1 MAAVSASAKT
11 LISPLEAIK
20 AEFGNS
26 ATIDYA
32 AGWRSGKPSYG
43 TPEIIPDS
51 EQEALRKEAI
61 EKARQADLIIYIG
74 GLNKNHYEDC
84 EGGDRRSYNLS
95 YGQDQLISQLAKVQP
110 NMVTVIISGTAYAMP
125 WINEVSNLVQ
135 AWYMGSMAGTALVN
149 VLTGT
154 VNPSGKT
161 VFTYAKELTDYPCH
175 QMGKIGYPGVEP
187 QDMPEGKAFVA
198 QPKSADVLALG
209 AQWKGINPKDPQL
222 NTAWDEKDH
231 HGKGNETQLYNE
243 DILVGYRWFDTK
255 KKAVLFPFGYGLS
268 YTTFTYSDA
277 RLSKKVLSSGET
289 LDVTVKVKNSGK
301 MAGKEVVQL
310 YIGDD
315 KSSVIRPA
323 KELKAFCKVELQPG
337 EEKTVTMTV
346 TTDDLAFFDEA
357 KHEWV
362 AEPGTFKAY
371 VGASSADIKAALPF
385 KLTN

>member
-1 MAAVSASAKT
+1 M
-11 LISPLEAIK
+11 
-20 AEFGNS
+20 
-26 ATIDYA
+26 
-32 AGWRSGKPSYG
+32 
-43 TPEIIPDS
+43 
-51 EQEALRKEAI
+51 
-61 EKARQADLIIYIG
+61 
-74 GLNKNHYEDC
+74 
-84 EGGDRRSYNLS
+84 
-95 YGQDQLISQLAKVQP
+95 
-110 NMVTVIISGTAYAMP
+110 
-125 WINEVSNLVQ
+125 
-135 AWYMGSMAGTALVN
+135 
-149 VLTGT
+149 
-154 VNPSGKT
+154 
-161 VFTYAKELTDYPCH
+161 
-175 QMGKIGYPGVEP
+175 
-187 QDMPEGKAFVA
+187 
-198 QPKSADVLALG
+198 
-209 AQWKGINPKDPQL
+209 
-222 NTAWDEKDH
+222 
-231 HGKGNETQLYNE
+231 
-243 DILVGYRWFDTK
+243 GYRWFDTK